1 MGRGRGG
8 VVGCCVSAGQDWTC
22 RVRGGPGKRQEKKRQ
37 RGRQYAGLAAAPW
50 LSPGPRNLWV
60 PSKCPSDAPTDP
72 VTGPEAAVG
81 RPSLSVPFS
90 PPWGVELGLPTLCP
104 SAHPGQWSWV
114 FPLWMFGGVDGSQPA
129 RKFWAKRGGE
139 QRDSGSEGGCVE
151 GQG

>member
-1 MGRGRGG
+1 M
-8 VVGCCVSAGQDWTC
+8 GCCVSAGQDWTC

-37 RGRQYAGLAAAPW
+37 RGRQYAGLAAAPR

-72 VTGPEAAVG
+72 VTGPEAAAG

-90 PPWGVELGLPTLCP
+90 PPGE
-104 SAHPGQWSWV
+104 WSWV
-114 FPLWMFGGVDGSQPA
+114 FPLWMFGGVDGSQLA